1 MKIVEEI
8 KENWK
13 RILLE
18 TGVALVCGIIGYAIG
33 KNNNKGTIKKNY
45 YNNNYKHEKYYKR

>member
-18 TGVALVCGIIGYAIG
+18 TGVALVFGIIGYAIG
-33 KNNNKGTIKKNY
+33 KNNNKGIIKKNH